1 MRNSKLVRRSQVGSI
16 AEFAPVL
23 FIFFMMILF
32 PLINLIGY
40 GTACATV
47 GFIGTNC
54 AQAAQNASSFGDAL
68 NAVET
73 MSNNLLNS
81 GFGRFANLKPVGGYK
96 GCGVDLY
103 LIEIDYTN
111 NNRVT
116 YGPNTGLPSNYDSA
130 KIYEYQARC
139 NYQIMPFLNL
149 SGVPGIGSVPIVGKP
164 SAMAY
169 NSCRSSEHPEGLNLL
184 ASTGSGSSGGG
195 GGGGSSSGGSSG
207 GSTGGSSAG
216 SSSGSGSGGT
226 TSSGSGAPASSGGS
240 GSGSGTGGSTGIG
253 GMGGGPGPSGP

>member
-1 MRNSKLVRRSQVGSI
+1 MRNSKLVRRNQIGSI

-40 GTACATV
+40 ATACATV
-47 GFIGTNC
+47 SFIGTNC
-54 AQAAQNASSFGDAL
+54 AQAAQNSSSFGDAL
-68 NAVET
+68 SSVQT

-81 GFGRFANLKPVGGYK
+81 GFGKFANLKPVGGYNN
-96 GCGVDLY
+96 CGVDLY

-111 NNRVT
+111 NTRVT
-116 YGPNTGLPSNYDSA
+116 HGPNTGLPTPYDSA

-149 SGVPGIGSVPIVGKP
+149 SGVPGIGSVPIVGQP

-169 NSCRSSEHPEGLNLL
+169 NSCRSSEHPEGLNLI
-184 ASTGSGSSGGG
+184 ASTPPPV
-195 GGGGSSSGGSSG
+195 
-207 GSTGGSSAG
+207 TPPPPVPPPPPV
-216 SSSGSGSGGT
+216 T
-226 TSSGSGAPASSGGS
+226 PPPPPP
-240 GSGSGTGGSTGIG
+240 
-253 GMGGGPGPSGP
+253 PGPVFIWP

>member
-1 MRNSKLVRRSQVGSI
+1 MRNSKLVRRSQIGSV

-40 GTACATV
+40 ATACATV
-47 GFIGTNC
+47 SFIGTNC
-54 AQAAQNASSFGDAL
+54 AQAAQNASSYGDAL
-68 NAVET
+68 KAVET

-81 GFGRFANLKPVGGYK
+81 GFGKFANLKPVGGYN
-96 GCGVDLY
+96 GCGVDVY

-111 NNRVT
+111 NTRVT
-116 YGPNTGLPSNYDSA
+116 HGPTTPLPGTYDSA

-184 ASTGSGSSGGG
+184 ASTGPTSS
-195 GGGGSSSGGSSG
+195 
-207 GSTGGSSAG
+207 TPP
-216 SSSGSGSGGT
+216 GGT
-226 TSSGSGAPASSGGS
+226 TSGPP
-240 GSGSGTGGSTGIG
+240 GSTGTI
-253 GMGGGPGPSGP
+253 GGGPGGGIGGPGGGPSGP

>member
-1 MRNSKLVRRSQVGSI
+1 MLNSCNVPGGVLIMRNSKLGRRNQVGSA

-23 FIFFMMILF
+23 FVFFMMVLF

-47 GFIGTNC
+47 SFIGTNC

-68 NAVET
+68 NSVET

-81 GFGRFANLKPVGGYK
+81 GFGKFANLKPVGGYK
-96 GCGVDLY
+96 NCGVDLY
-103 LIEIDYTN
+103 LIEIDYSN
-111 NNRVT
+111 NTRVT
-116 YGPNTGLPSNYDSA
+116 HGPNTGLPSNYDTA

-139 NYQIMPFLNL
+139 NYQIAPFLNL

-164 SAMAY
+164 SSMAY

-184 ASTGSGSSGGG
+184 ASTPPPGPPGPGGPGGPGGPSGPPGG
-195 GGGGSSSGGSSG
+195 
-207 GSTGGSSAG
+207 
-216 SSSGSGSGGT
+216 
-226 TSSGSGAPASSGGS
+226 
-240 GSGSGTGGSTGIG
+240 GTGGIG
-253 GMGGGPGPSGP
+253 GPTGTIGGGPGGGISGPGGGPMGP